1 MTKHL
6 IELSEL
12 EIDLR
17 KQHTT
22 TSLVKHINFTL
33 PKGAIMGIVGE
44 SGSGKSLVMKSM
56 MNHLPDGLSSQFK
69 TYTFDGKPVD
79 KKTKLPISMIF
90 QDPMT
95 ALDPVRTIGFHLV
108 EIIQRFQNIRGKQA
122 KQLAIAE
129 LEKVGIANPQTR
141 FRQFPHELSGGM
153 RQRVLIAMA
162 LLAKPDLLIADEP
175 TTALDVTIQAQI
187 LKLIR
192 ALNQKEKLTVI
203 LVSHDFGVVAGMCD
217 FIQVM
222 YQGRIVETGSA
233 EDIFYNPAHTYTKQL
248 LASAKLGDKHDALP
262 VFNYQATLAEDLIL
276 HQLSPTHSV
285 WLEKGGSDVRINTR
299 LKTF

>member
-6 IELSEL
+6 IEISEL

-22 TSLVKHINFTL
+22 TSLVKHINFTV

-108 EIIQRFQNIRGKQA
+108 EIIQRLQNIRGKQA

-129 LEKVGIANPQTR
+129 LEKVGIANSQTR

-192 ALNQKEKLTVI
+192 ALNQKEKLSVI

-248 LASAKLGDKHDALP
+248 LASAKLGDKHDTLS
-262 VFNYQATLAEDLIL
+262 VFNYQETLADDLIL